1 MKVLVFGLGSIGSYL
16 YFLIKKNIEK
26 FKDIDLFLLT
36 YNKRE
41 LSNYHLSI
49 FDKKKLINKIKIEI
63 DYNIQNISFDIVIL
77 TPKSYDIIK
86 YIAFLIKNNIKFKN
100 LVLTQNGI
108 GQEEEILSY
117 LKNEHNIDFSNIYFF
132 TILTAL
138 DLIDNNLYI
147 YNLNKSEIV
156 ISYYKNKIDNEIL
169 KLIDIIKSSVYVSVY
184 NGNYNDVRYSK
195 LFLNLIMNIVP
206 AFYKKDIKETYKNLQ
221 AIEDEKNLMI
231 EFLWFI
237 KKINLKLYKF
247 KYYNTNLIAFL
258 YKYLP
263 SFIIYFA
270 YNQDFI
276 ISKIRANRV
285 PSFIKDY
292 IINPKQKTEIEYY
305 LGKILKKANEL
316 NIDINNLKTIAK
328 IYNKLKGQGF
338 NF

>member
-1 MKVLVFGLGSIGSYL
+1 MKLLVFGLGSIGSYL
-16 YFLIKKNIEK
+16 YFLIKKNLEK

-41 LSNYHLSI
+41 FNNYFLSI
-49 FDKKKLINKIKIEI
+49 FDKKKLIDKIKIEI
-63 DYNIQNISFDIVIL
+63 NYNLQSTFFDIVIL

-86 YIAFLIKNNIKFKN
+86 YISFLLKNNIKFKT
-100 LVLTQNGI
+100 LVLTQNGV
-108 GQEEEILSY
+108 GQEEEVISY
-117 LKNEHNIDFSNIYFF
+117 LKNEYNIDFSNIYFF

-156 ISYYKNKIDNEIL
+156 ISSYKNELNNEIL
-169 KLIDIIKSSVYVSVY
+169 RLIDIIKSIFYVNVY

-206 AFYKKDIKETYKNLQ
+206 AFYEKDIKETYKNLQ
-221 AIEDEKNLMI
+221 AVEDEKNLII
-231 EFLWFI
+231 EFLWFM

-247 KYYNTNLIAFL
+247 KYYNTKFIAFL

-263 SFIIYFA
+263 SFIIYFI
-270 YNQDFI
+270 YNQEFI
-276 ISKIRANRV
+276 ISKIRGSRV

-292 IINPKQKTEIEYY
+292 IINPKEKTEIEYY
-305 LGKILKKANEL
+305 LGNILKKANEL
-316 NIDINNLKTIAK
+316 NIDMNNLKTIAK
-328 IYNKLKGQGF
+328 IYNKLRR
-338 NF
+338 

>member
-1 MKVLVFGLGSIGSYL
+1 MKLLVFGLGSIGSYL
-16 YFLIKKNIEK
+16 YFLIKKNLEK

-41 LSNYHLSI
+41 FNSYSLVI
-49 FDKKKLINKIKIEI
+49 FDKKKLIDKIKIEI
-63 DYNIQNISFDIVIL
+63 NYNLKRTFFDIVIL

-86 YIAFLIKNNIKFKN
+86 YISFLLKNNIKFRS
-100 LVLTQNGI
+100 LVLTQNGV
-108 GQEEEILSY
+108 GQEEEVLSY
-117 LKNEHNIDFSNIYFF
+117 LKNEYNTDFSNIYFF

-156 ISYYKNKIDNEIL
+156 VSSYKNELNNEIL
-169 KLIDIIKSSVYVSVY
+169 KLIDIIKSIVYVSVY

-206 AFYKKDIKETYKNLQ
+206 AFYEKDIKETYKNLQ
-221 AIEDEKNLMI
+221 AVEDEKNLII
-231 EFLWFI
+231 EFLWFM

-247 KYYNTNLIAFL
+247 KYYNTKFIAFL

-263 SFIIYFA
+263 SFIIYFI

-276 ISKIRANRV
+276 ISKIRAKRV

-292 IINPKQKTEIEYY
+292 IINPKEKTEIEYY
-305 LGKILKKANEL
+305 LGKILKKADES
-316 NIDINNLKTIAK
+316 NIDMNNLKTVAK
-328 IYNKLKGQGF
+328 IYNKLRR
-338 NF
+338 

>member
-1 MKVLVFGLGSIGSYL
+1 MKLLVFGLGSIGSYL
-16 YFLIKKNIEK
+16 YFLIKKNLEK

-41 LSNYHLSI
+41 FNNYFLSI
-49 FDKKKLINKIKIEI
+49 FDKKKLIDKIKIEI
-63 DYNIQNISFDIVIL
+63 NYNLQSTFFDIVIL

-86 YIAFLIKNNIKFKN
+86 YISFLLKNNIKFKT
-100 LVLTQNGI
+100 LVLTQNGV
-108 GQEEEILSY
+108 GQEEEVISY
-117 LKNEHNIDFSNIYFF
+117 LKNEYNIDFSNIYFF

-156 ISYYKNKIDNEIL
+156 ISSYKNELNNEIL
-169 KLIDIIKSSVYVSVY
+169 RLIDIIKSIFYVNVY

-206 AFYKKDIKETYKNLQ
+206 AFYEKDIKETYKNLQ
-221 AIEDEKNLMI
+221 AVEDEKNLII
-231 EFLWFI
+231 EFLWFM

-247 KYYNTNLIAFL
+247 KYYNTKFIAFL

-263 SFIIYFA
+263 SFIIYFI
-270 YNQDFI
+270 YNQEFI
-276 ISKIRANRV
+276 ISKIRGSRV

-292 IINPKQKTEIEYY
+292 IINPKEKTEIEYY
-305 LGKILKKANEL
+305 LGNILKKANEL
-316 NIDINNLKTIAK
+316 NIDMNNLKTIEK
-328 IYNKLKGQGF
+328 IYNKLKG
-338 NF
+338 